1 MSILLSFVRRV
12 SRAWI
17 RPVETVRKS
26 APNPNPIGD
35 MTMRF
40 MMMVKHAENPVPP
53 PKELMDAMAKLGE
66 EAVKN
71 GTMVG
76 SGGLAPTAQST
87 RVRLSGGQLKVI
99 DGPFTEAKEVVG
111 GYAVFELKSKEE
123 ALEGALRFMEL
134 HKKHWPGWE
143 GETEI
148 RQIFGPEDFAQHVKE
163 LSGAA
168 SR

>member
-1 MSILLSFVRRV
+1 
-12 SRAWI
+12 
-17 RPVETVRKS
+17 
-26 APNPNPIGD
+26 

-40 MMMVKHAENPVPP
+40 MMLVKHAEKSGPP
-53 PKELMDAMAKLGE
+53 PKEFMDAMAILSE
-66 EAVKN
+66 EAVKA
-71 GTMVG
+71 GTIRG

-87 RVRLSGGQLKVI
+87 RVRLSGGQIKVI

-111 GYAVFELKSKEE
+111 GYAEFELKSKEE

-134 HKKHWPGWE
+134 HKKYWPGWE

-148 RQIFGPEDFAQHVKE
+148 RQIFGPEDMAHCVKE

-168 SR
+168 AK